1 MKTLLLSN
9 INIQPL
15 ESFIQNSSFTGYN
28 QYQNELLNPD
38 SLTNS
43 SSNEVIL
50 LHLDGDE
57 LLKAYKTEYNFD
69 ENTESQIISDLIE
82 PILLSLNNN
91 NEKLHVV
98 SNITTHPLAIS
109 TYLKDQNESF
119 GNNLVSRINQK
130 LTLLT
135 IDHNNLVILDF
146 QKLIHLHGYKNLVDY
161 KFWYLGR
168 IRYNNFG
175 FKLIASEFTNV
186 CNAYHGNI
194 SKVLILDLDN
204 TLWGGVAGEDGING
218 IQLSEDGVGK
228 AYRDFQKIIQA
239 SSKYGIIIAIASK
252 NNESDVENIFKNHHS
267 MVLKYDDFIIK
278 KVNWGNK
285 ASSIIQIAEEL
296 NLGLNSIVFIDDSPY
311 ERDIVKQNI
320 PEVAVPDF
328 PKDPTLLKT
337 WYLEDVLYKYFPRI
351 RLSDEDINKNRQYE
365 NNFKRKKH
373 SENIDLKSYISSLD
387 IKLNFHRN
395 DKNIITRLAQLT
407 QKTNQFNLTTRR
419 YTESD
424 IESMMNNSSYRIYGI
439 EYEDRF
445 GNEGV
450 VGEVILKWKEQSVII
465 DTFLLSCRVIGRDV
479 EYLIIKEIIKDIK
492 KVGKVS
498 QILGYYSPT
507 EKNIIVKNLYTD
519 FDFQTIDHHE
529 FIYEL
534 NR

>member
-38 SLTNS
+38 SLTNNS
-43 SSNEVIL
+43 GNAVIL
-50 LHLDGDE
+50 MHLDGDE
-57 LLKAYKTEYNFD
+57 LLKAYKTEYNHD
-69 ENTESQIISDLIE
+69 ENTEGQIISDLID

-98 SNITTHPLAIS
+98 SNITTHPLEIS
-109 TYLKDQNESF
+109 TYLKDQSENFS
-119 GNNLVSRINQK
+119 NNLALKINQK
-130 LTLLT
+130 LTLLAKEY
-135 IDHNNLVILDF
+135 NNLVILDF
-146 QKLIHLHGYKNLVDY
+146 KKLIHLHGYKNLVDY

-168 IRYNNFG
+168 IRYSNLG
-175 FKLIASEFTNV
+175 FKHIASEFMNI
-186 CNAYHGNI
+186 CNAYNGNI

-204 TLWGGVAGEDGING
+204 TLWGGVVGEDGING

-228 AYRDFQKIIQA
+228 AYRDFQKIIKA
-239 SSKYGIIIAIASK
+239 SIKYGIIVGIASK
-252 NNESDVENIFKNHHS
+252 NNETDVENIFKNHRS

-296 NLGLNSIVFIDDSPY
+296 NLGLNSFVFIDDSPY
-311 ERDIVKQNI
+311 EREIVKKNI
-320 PEVAVPDF
+320 PEVVVPDF
-328 PKDPTLLKT
+328 PDDPTSLKT
-337 WYLEDVLYKYFPRI
+337 WYLEDVLYKFFPRI
-351 RLSDEDINKNRQYE
+351 HLSNEDIDKSRQYE

-373 SENIDLKSYISSLD
+373 SENIDLKTYISSLD
-387 IKLNFHRN
+387 IKLKYHLN

-407 QKTNQFNLTTRR
+407 QKTNQFNLTTNR

-424 IESMMNNSSYRIYGI
+424 IESMMNKSSYSIYGI

-465 DTFLLSCRVIGRDV
+465 DTFLLSCRVIGRDI
-479 EYLIIKEIIKDIK
+479 EYLIIKEIINNIK
-492 KVGKVS
+492 KDATMS

-507 EKNIIVKNLYTD
+507 EKNIIVKNLYTA
-519 FDFQTIDHHE
+519 FDFQTIDNHE